1 MCTVGFAKLFLF
13 CDGDSV
19 WSDHNLLCERTTLYK
34 NNNNILLAAFV
45 TLKKRALHMQLN
57 KKQAILG

>member
-45 TLKKRALHMQLN
+45 TLRNVLC
-57 KKQAILG
+57 ICS